1 MCVIII
7 MPSNKFIL
15 LWSALCLNVSSLK
28 INIFRIV
35 KVTLKSSTYAKKE
48 GCNY

>member
-15 LWSALCLNVSSLK
+15 LWSASCLNVSSLK
-28 INIFRIV
+28 INIFRIG

-48 GCNY
+48 GCTY